1 MDRKPVFRSGFTLIE
16 LLIAISILAIIAVL
30 GWRGLDS
37 IVRSRMALN
46 EDLDQARGMQLT
58 FAQLQNDCAQ
68 IAKWYTVNSHPTL
81 IAEPNRVVMIRSVF
95 ADNEP
100 SRTEVVTYRLRNGVL
115 SRNQSVPTR
124 NLTELDAAWK
134 AALDDTDVDEAV
146 PLMGN
151 VAGMAIRLWYPNAQE
166 WTSTEQV
173 GGAAVP
179 DQQDQ
184 SGQAQAAAQANQPKG
199 MEMALQLKG
208 QSSSMVKIFL
218 LGAV

>member
-1 MDRKPVFRSGFTLIE
+1 MDRKPASGFTLIE

-81 IAEPNRVVMIRSVF
+81 LAEANRLVLIRSVF

-100 SRTEVVTYRLRNGVL
+100 SRVEVVTYRLRNGIL

-134 AALDDTDVDEAV
+134 AALEDSDIEEDV

-151 VAGMAIRLWYPNAQE
+151 VAGMAVRLWYPNAQE
-166 WTSTEQV
+166 WSNAEQV
-173 GGAAVP
+173 GAAAAP
-179 DQQDQ
+179 DQDPAA
-184 SGQAQAAAQANQPKG
+184 QAQAAQANQPKG
-199 MEMALQLKG
+199 MEMALQLRG
-208 QSSSMVKIFL
+208 QDGSMVKIFL